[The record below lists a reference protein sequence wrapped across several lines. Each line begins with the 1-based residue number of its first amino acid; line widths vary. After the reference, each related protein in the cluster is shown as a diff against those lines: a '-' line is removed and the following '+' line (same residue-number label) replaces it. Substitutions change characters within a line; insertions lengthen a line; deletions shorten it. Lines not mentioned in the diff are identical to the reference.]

1 MCHLHIMH
9 KKDNIRVIYIA
20 ELCTYIITNVSNS
33 VSSEKNRIVLF
44 KLTVH
49 LVLSPVANFR
59 ANFRKDAGRHDK
71 AYR

>member
-1 MCHLHIMH
+1 MH

-20 ELCTYIITNVSNS
+20 ELCTYVITNVSNS
-33 VSSEKNRIVLF
+33 VSSEKSIVLF

-59 ANFRKDAGRHDK
+59 ANVRKDAGRHDK